1 MSPADVGLVKG
12 YMESHHIS
20 PHEAEAYAV
29 KHAAAKHE
37 SVRHELE
44 EGASALHRMELRDH
58 PMGLLHTVNP
68 PRPGCPYG
76 NCGPILGPH
85 DVCGMTFYIACN
97 MMLAFTLF
105 FFV

>member
-1 MSPADVGLVKG
+1 MSNPANVLLVEQHRAP
-12 YMESHHIS
+12 MAA
-20 PHEAEAYAV
+20 PMAEPN
-29 KHAAAKHE
+29 
-37 SVRHELE
+37 
-44 EGASALHRMELRDH
+44 
-58 PMGLLHTVNP
+58 PMGYLTVSNP

-76 NCGPILGPH
+76 NCGNILGPH